1 MGRLQKFLVVFAIC
15 CGIWSIVRE
24 NQTLHDQRGA
34 LVDWLK
40 QRQLDKYIQVL
51 QDMEITSPVEFADV
65 DHLPQHANFREL
77 KNHVQL
83 QLLQAS
89 QQLKE
94 YLILQQWLQQEG
106 LDHYLQ
112 RLYSEGVRSLDK
124 ASVHVMD
131 RQAQQGSDGGNE
143 VLDDFTQ
150 LQNVIKSSTQ
160 QQLERQKRLLWE
172 RVSVR
177 HSSITWNV
185 GGMVVFA
192 TSVALLYTWVSS
204 NYEYLMEHPP
214 PTRGRTRLYEYIT
227 GSFLDPAR
235 CNVKWGWK
243 EPQAV
248 GETLQF
254 TIQFYQRNGM
264 VYPISD
270 HENVLVEILQ
280 GSTQVSAYVEVG
292 STESSKA
299 HTAHVTFTVRR
310 AGTYRIVLML
320 GAGIHIAGSP
330 FNKDFVPGPVVAEK
344 TMFVHHSSTVVLTE
358 GEFFPLVVQ
367 PRDQY
372 ENICYQTIE
381 QNHHDGSFYDLQITP
396 VGNRDSPT
404 DPVKRK
410 LSVMSD
416 DHTKQIVM
424 YLKLDS
430 LGSYKAVGT
439 YRGSSLKNGEFN
451 ILVLSKTDSS
461 MVQKNVAKKSVNVWY
476 EAFLLQVGEGKKAKK
491 VYCYISP
498 KQLTVREFIL
508 RIIPR
513 RLYTFRVCPSTK
525 FTFSGLQNSHDLPSF
540 TVDDGCQ
547 PPVHL
552 ACKDRN
558 VLAAT
563 FSQFLLKNI
572 GGSETFSDKQGFF
585 YREVRKFHCKK
596 ATSSS
601 NILVKVNRRDM
612 LDSSMKSTKHF
623 SASDWGKTFVVS
635 FDGEEGLDWGG
646 LSREWFQLVTEALF
660 HPSTQLFRRFKDD
673 NQGLVHPNHDRPPSI
688 NKPKYYE
695 FAGKVVGKC
704 LFESAKGGSS
714 RQLVKARFSRSFLAQ
729 LIGLRVTYK
738 HFAADDPEFYKTKVH
753 YLETN
758 DVKDM
763 ELTFTEE
770 VYDVIGKLV
779 KTVELVPG
787 GVHVQVTNDNKLQYL
802 DSLAQ
807 YRLAATVKEELEHFL
822 KGLNE
827 LIPDN
832 LLSIFDENELE
843 LLICG
848 TGEYSIADFKQHCKI
863 QGGAWGFEKVLDWFW
878 TIVASF
884 TQEEMARLLQFTT
897 GSSQLPP
904 GGFAE
909 LHPRFQICSVPLRG
923 MLPTAHT
930 CFNQLCLPDYDSCEQ
945 LHKMLILAITEGS
958 QGFGMA

>member
-1 MGRLQKFLVVFAIC
+1 MGTLQKFLVVFGIC
-15 CGIWSIVRE
+15 CGVWSIVRE
-24 NQTLHDQRGA
+24 NQTAHEQRRE

-40 QRQLDKYIQVL
+40 QRQLDKYSQVL
-51 QDMEITSPVEFADV
+51 LEMEITSPVQFAEMDY
-65 DHLPQHANFREL
+65 LPQHAVFRKL
-77 KNHVQL
+77 KSHVQL
-83 QLLQAS
+83 QLSQAS

-94 YLILQQWLQQEG
+94 YLILREWLQEKG
-106 LDHYLQ
+106 LDHHLQ
-112 RLYSEGVRSLDK
+112 RLYTEGVGSLDQ
-124 ASVHVMD
+124 ASAHVVD
-131 RQAQQGSDGGNE
+131 RHAQRSGTGDGAR
-143 VLDDFTQ
+143 VLDDFTK
-150 LQNVIKSSTQ
+150 LQNVLKSLSQ
-160 QQLERQKRLLWE
+160 QQLEGQKRRLWE
-172 RVSVR
+172 RVSAR
-177 HSSITWNV
+177 HARTTWNV

-192 TSVALLYTWVSS
+192 TSVALVYTWVSS
-204 NYEYLMEHPP
+204 NYEYLTEHPP
-214 PTRGRTRLYEYIT
+214 PARGRARLYEYIT

-235 CNVKWGWK
+235 CYVKWGWK

-264 VYPISD
+264 AYPISD

-280 GSTQVSAYVEVG
+280 GSAQVSAYVEVG
-292 STESSKA
+292 STESLKA
-299 HTAHVTFTVRR
+299 HTARVTFTVRR
-310 AGTYRIVLML
+310 AGTYRIAVML
-320 GAGIHIAGSP
+320 GAGIHISGSP
-330 FNKDFVPGPVVAEK
+330 FRKDFVPGPVVAEK
-344 TMFVHHSSTVVLTE
+344 TGFVHHSSTVVLTE

-381 QNHHDGSFYDLQITP
+381 LNHGSGYNLQITP
-396 VGNRDSPT
+396 VGNRDSAT
-404 DPVKRK
+404 DPIKQK
-410 LSVMSD
+410 LSVISD
-416 DHTKQIVM
+416 DQTKQIVM
-424 YLKLDS
+424 YLKLDT

-439 YRGSSLKNGEFN
+439 YKGSRLKNGEFN

-461 MVQKNVAKKSVNVWY
+461 TVQKNVAKKSLNVWY
-476 EAFLLQVGEGKKAKK
+476 EAYLLLAGEGKKAKK

-525 FTFSGLQNSHDLPSF
+525 FTFSGLQNSHEFPSF

-572 GGSETFSDKQGFF
+572 GGSETFSDKQEFF
-585 YREVRKFHCKK
+585 YREVRKSHCKK
-596 ATSSS
+596 ATWSS
-601 NILVKVNRRDM
+601 NVMVKVNRRDL
-612 LDSSMKSTKHF
+612 LDSSMKATKHF
-623 SASDWGKTFVVS
+623 SSSDWGKTFVVS

-660 HPSTQLFRRFKDD
+660 HPSTRLFRRFKDD
-673 NQGLVHPNHDRPPSI
+673 NQGLVHPNPDRPAAVT
-688 NKPKYYE
+688 KPKYYE

-704 LFESAKGGSS
+704 LFESAKGGTT

-738 HFAADDPEFYKTKVH
+738 HFAADDPEFYKTKVQ
-753 YLETN
+753 YIETN
-758 DVKDM
+758 DVEDM
-763 ELTFTEE
+763 ELNFTEE
-770 VYDVIGKLV
+770 VYDVMGKLV
-779 KTVELVPG
+779 KTAELVPG
-787 GVHVQVTNDNKLQYL
+787 GAHMPVTNDNKLRYL

-807 YRLAATVKEELEHFL
+807 YRLAATVQEELEYFL

-848 TGEYSIADFKQHCKI
+848 TGDYSIADFKQHCEI

-909 LHPRFQICSVPLRG
+909 LNPRFQICSVPLRG

>member
-1 MGRLQKFLVVFAIC
+1 MGTLHKFLVVFGIC

-24 NQTLHDQRGA
+24 NQTSHEQRGE
-34 LVDWLK
+34 LIDWLK
-40 QRQLDKYIQVL
+40 QWQLDKYIRVL
-51 QDMEITSPVEFADV
+51 QDMEMTSPVEFADM
-65 DHLPQHANFREL
+65 DYLPQHAAFRKL
-77 KNHVQL
+77 KSHVQL
-83 QLLQAS
+83 QLSQAS

-94 YLILQQWLQQEG
+94 YLILQQWLQEEG

-112 RLYSEGVRSLDK
+112 PLYSDGVGSLDK
-124 ASVHVMD
+124 VSVHVLD
-131 RQAQQGSDGGNE
+131 RLAQQGSDG
-143 VLDDFTQ
+143 DYTK
-150 LQNVIKSSTQ
+150 LQNVIKSMTQ
-160 QQLERQKRLLWE
+160 QQLSGQKRRLWE

-177 HSSITWNV
+177 RSHITWNV

-192 TSVALLYTWVSS
+192 TTVALLYTWVSS
-204 NYEYLMEHPP
+204 NYEYLTEHPP

-235 CNVKWGWK
+235 CYVEWGWK

-248 GETLQF
+248 GETLKF

-264 VYPISD
+264 AYPISD
-270 HENVLVEILQ
+270 HENVVVEILQ

-292 STESSKA
+292 SAESSKA

-310 AGTYRIVLML
+310 AGTYRVVITL

-330 FNKDFVPGPVVAEK
+330 FHKDFIAGPVVAEK
-344 TMFVHHSSTVVLTE
+344 TGFVHHSSTVVLTE

-372 ENICYQTIE
+372 ENVCSQTIE
-381 QNHHDGSFYDLQITP
+381 LNHGSGYNLQITP
-396 VGNRDSPT
+396 VGNRDSST
-404 DPVKRK
+404 DPIKQK
-410 LSVMSD
+410 LSVLSD
-416 DHTKQIVM
+416 DQTKQIVM
-424 YLKLDS
+424 YLKLDT

-439 YRGSSLKNGEFN
+439 YRGSSLKNGDFN

-461 MVQKNVAKKSVNVWY
+461 MVQKNVAKKSVNVWF
-476 EAFLLQVGEGKKAKK
+476 EAYLLLEGKKTKK

-525 FTFSGLQNSHDLPSF
+525 FTFSGLRNSHELPSF

-572 GGSETFSDKQGFF
+572 GGSETFSDKQDFF
-585 YREVRKFHCKK
+585 YREVRKSHSKK
-596 ATSSS
+596 ATWST
-601 NILVKVNRRDM
+601 NISVKVNRRDL

-623 SASDWGKTFVVS
+623 SSSDWGKTFVVS
-635 FDGEEGLDWGG
+635 FYGEEGLDWGG
-646 LSREWFQLVTEALF
+646 LSREWFQLVTETLF
-660 HPSTQLFRRFKDD
+660 RPDTQLFRRFKDD
-673 NQGLVHPNHDRPPSI
+673 NQGLVHPNPDRPLPVT
-688 NKPKYYE
+688 KPKYYE

-753 YLETN
+753 YIETN
-758 DVKDM
+758 DVEDM

-770 VYDVIGKLV
+770 VYDVSGKLV

-787 GVHVQVTNDNKLQYL
+787 GAHMQVTNANKLQYL

-807 YRLAATVKEELEHFL
+807 YRLAATVQEELEHFL

-848 TGEYSIADFKQHCKI
+848 TGDYSIADFKQHCEI

-884 TQEEMARLLQFTT
+884 TQEEVARLLQFTT

-909 LHPRFQICSVPLRG
+909 LNPRFQICSVPVRG
-923 MLPTAHT
+923 ILPTAHT

-945 LHKMLILAITEGS
+945 LHKMLTLAITEGS

>member
-525 FTFSGLQNSHDLPSF
+525 
-540 TVDDGCQ
+540 
-547 PPVHL
+547 
-552 ACKDRN
+552 
-558 VLAAT
+558 
-563 FSQFLLKNI
+563 
-572 GGSETFSDKQGFF
+572 
-585 YREVRKFHCKK
+585 
-596 ATSSS
+596 
-601 NILVKVNRRDM
+601 
-612 LDSSMKSTKHF
+612 SMKSTKHF

-822 KGLNE
+822 KVIAGENQAKPGRGGKMVVGQISSYFVCVIGLNE